1 MPPFKFSL
9 FRRHSLKAQLR
20 QNMAKTEEGFCMIF
34 AMESGDKKSQA
45 LIRHDRHE
53 NSEIFGNTQL
63 FQRKSYYTRIYIS
76 TGNGSCLINALSCGV
91 LGVGGL
97 LLPESAQGT

>member
-20 QNMAKTEEGFCMIF
+20 QNMANTEEGFCMIF
-34 AMESGDKKSQA
+34 AMESGGKKSQA
-45 LIRHDRHE
+45 LIRHE

-63 FQRKSYYTRIYIS
+63 FKRNGSMDWFKGKS
-76 TGNGSCLINALSCGV
+76 TGNHGFYHQI
-91 LGVGGL
+91 
-97 LLPESAQGT
+97 